1 MPEPGHVFGQHRQL
15 HTTGAT
21 CYRTSANVDGWG
33 CYNFD
38 GRSVTMGGVART
50 CGQMPLT
57 RSADGYYY
65 FQVTAGPY
73 PWEGLYSW

>member
-1 MPEPGHVFGQHRQL
+1 
-15 HTTGAT
+15 
-21 CYRTSANVDGWG
+21 
-33 CYNFD
+33 
-38 GRSVTMGGVART
+38 MGGVART